1 MDNNWTEEN
10 KDTVKKYQ
18 ELLSK
23 IKGLIRSANNN
34 KDNYEEKYM
43 KIKFN
48 SGVDFP
54 LIGTLE
60 ILDKIIA
67 VTSVQWEQEIL
78 SIIFLRFIHVC
89 TN

>member
-60 ILDKIIA
+60 IHDKIIA

>member
-60 ILDKIIA
+60 IHDKIIA

-89 TN
+89 TD

>member
-1 MDNNWTEEN
+1 M
-10 KDTVKKYQ
+10 KKYQ

-60 ILDKIIA
+60 IHDKIIA
-67 VTSVQWEQEIL
+67 VTSVQ
-78 SIIFLRFIHVC
+78 
-89 TN
+89 

>member
-10 KDTVKKYQ
+10 KDTVKKYL

-60 ILDKIIA
+60 IHDKIIA